1 MAATSGGDVG
11 ANSLQKSERTSGNNI
26 GGVIGDLE
34 GNSDM
39 RLSSEIV
46 DLIGEDCVEPSTE
59 GRGIGE
65 IRIVKLHSSLV
76 GVVGVDVDVIDP
88 LGVEV
93 GGAANEAVHLIAFVE
108 EEFSEVGTILAGD
121 AGDQCYLARRSHVA
135 ISGGGSRS

>member
-1 MAATSGGDVG
+1 MG
-11 ANSLQKSERTSGNNI
+11 ANGLQKSERTGGDNI
-26 GGVIGDLE
+26 GGIIGDLE

-46 DLIGEDCVEPSTE
+46 DLIGEDSVEPSTE

-76 GVVGVDVDVIDP
+76 SVVRVDVDVIDP

-93 GGAANEAVHLIAFVE
+93 GGTPNEAVHFVAFVE

-121 AGDQCYLARRSHVA
+121 AGDQCDLSRRSRVA
-135 ISGGGSRS
+135 ICRSRSRSG